1 MSVALIKYQNL
12 TMELFFDTTI
22 QYQSQMWILYKV
34 QVVEIGKKQ
43 ITGGIVKKETF
54 GDNKLS
60 VNTQLKCAY

>member
-1 MSVALIKYQNL
+1 MK
-12 TMELFFDTTI
+12 LFFDTTI

-54 GDNKLS
+54 GDNKCQSYTIDMRVL
-60 VNTQLKCAY
+60 VLMH